1 MTIAMPP
8 KVRVTI
14 ADVARAAGVSPG
26 TVSRVLNSSSP
37 TIRISKATQKQVR
50 ETARRLGY
58 RPNMI
63 ASALRTQRTGVIGA
77 IIRDINDP
85 FLSLLARELQKV
97 AHAEGEELL
106 FGNAEYDP
114 EIADR
119 QLEFMHNWFDGL
131 IVIGDMLG
139 HQAAISNLDNTDMPS
154 VALANG
160 AAAQWSHPLVSI
172 DDAAGVRLGLDYL
185 CSLGHRRIAFIGNT
199 DYAGIRTRWATF
211 QKIVEERDLYWCED
225 YLQPCRASRLAAAA
239 CAERLLS
246 LPTPPTAIFCM
257 ADLLALGALSTIWRL
272 GWRVPG
278 SVSVLGF
285 DDIEESQTAYPPL
298 STIRQPVRD
307 MAEQSFRLL
316 SRLIDGASID
326 QEHLPVIIE
335 PKLIIRKSCAPPI
348 S

>member
-1 MTIAMPP
+1 MPP

-77 IIRDINDP
+77 IVRDINDP

-97 AHAEGEELL
+97 AHAEGVELL

-114 EIADR
+114 KIADR
-119 QLEFMHNWFDGL
+119 QLEFMRNWFDGL
-131 IVIGDMLG
+131 VVIGDMLG

-160 AAAQWSHPLVSI
+160 AAAQWSQPLISI

-199 DYAGIRTRWATF
+199 EYAGIRTRWATF
-211 QKIVEERDLYWCED
+211 QQIVEERGLYWND
-225 YLQPCRASRLAAAA
+225 NYLQPCRASRLAAAA

-246 LPTPPTAIFCM
+246 LPIPPTAIFCM

-272 GWRVPG
+272 GWRVPE

-307 MAEQSFRLL
+307 MAEQSFKLL
-316 SRLIDGASID
+316 TRLISGSPVD
-326 QEHLPVIIE
+326 QEHLPVVIE
-335 PKLIIRKSCAPPI
+335 PKLIVRKSCAPPI